1 MQQPSPSSQN
11 FPSASNAE
19 ERGEYYQGHTYD
31 QDGLRSIH
39 NHEFMDD
46 PLFRKAYA
54 RGVRA
59 AGQDYNWHWRVH
71 VGLWAAAC
79 ASRLDG
85 DFVECGVNRG
95 FLSSAIMAYLDW
107 DSLGKQFYLLDTFRG
122 LDERFVSAEDEKAGA
137 FEKNRIHL
145 SSGFYVESVEPI
157 RQNFSEW
164 RNAIIVEGS
173 IPETLPQVN
182 ASRIAYLHLDMNCS
196 PPEVAALEFFWERLI
211 GGAFVLLDDYAYHN
225 YRSQKLAIDGFAKKR
240 RLHILSLP
248 TGQGLLVKPAKE

>member
-1 MQQPSPSSQN
+1 
-11 FPSASNAE
+11 
-19 ERGEYYQGHTYD
+19 
-31 QDGLRSIH
+31 
-39 NHEFMDD
+39 MDD

-95 FLSSAIMAYLDW
+95 FLSSAIMVYLDW

-137 FEKNRIHL
+137 FEKNRIAL
-145 SSGFYVESVEPI
+145 WCSNPASPLRSPYGVRRRYPGKPSLNGSVSKA
-157 RQNFSEW
+157 R
-164 RNAIIVEGS
+164 V
-173 IPETLPQVN
+173 
-182 ASRIAYLHLDMNCS
+182 
-196 PPEVAALEFFWERLI
+196 
-211 GGAFVLLDDYAYHN
+211 VLM
-225 YRSQKLAIDGFAKKR
+225 
-240 RLHILSLP
+240 
-248 TGQGLLVKPAKE
+248 